1 MEILNENMRNV
12 KTINNV
18 LITLVLLIKYVS

>member
-18 LITLVLLIKYVS
+18 LSTLVLLIKYVS

>member
-1 MEILNENMRNV
+1 MEILNENKRNV